1 MQRLVW
7 LNLIAATVLALLG
20 GVFGYASAEHYG
32 WVLRLWLCLSAASA
46 TLLIVAIARG
56 AGAAKVSAAVVLAL
70 IVLVGISPAYRHAHV
85 GLFSP

>member
-1 MQRLVW
+1 MQRREW
-7 LNLIAATVLALLG
+7 LNLIAATVLAILG

-46 TLLIVAIARG
+46 ILLVLAIARG
-56 AGAAKVSAAVVLAL
+56 AGPAKVSAAVVLVL
-70 IVLVGISPAYRHAHV
+70 IALVGISPAYRLAQV